1 MSYLNKVSETAFF
14 NGKIENLKYINFYI
28 LIVIA
33 PMQIPP
39 SDLNFNQKVKFVT
52 RHIDNKV
59 NIDSITKKLEK
70 KTSFYTAVNHYHKES
85 HLGCCSSPRSV
96 SGRAILILLSIFSST

>member
-14 NGKIENLKYINFYI
+14 NGKIGNLKYINFYI

-70 KTSFYTAVNHYHKES
+70 KNPFLH
-85 HLGCCSSPRSV
+85 CR
-96 SGRAILILLSIFSST
+96 